1 MADNTYKKSEKN
13 DIPIRAPYNF
23 VPFSNKVLCRYNS
36 TDDLPS
42 HDKLDKNLHSG
53 EIYLTIEAKT
63 PLFISDGNDNF
74 FRTPAGTCA
83 IPGSSLRGLVRENMQ
98 ILGFGLVRP
107 EEDLQDYQ
115 IMFRKFAD
123 SSESNMSKLQK
134 YYKTVLKIKSR
145 TDYTGQSSSIPEAV
159 QGGYLYRQKNK
170 YFIRPVNGKV
180 LRVIG
185 KYSEKDKSTE
195 VLGYKINDAEERE
208 VFYSASG
215 KKVKMIISARTQSV
229 PVGMQKGVLLSPGR
243 PVNSDKSGNRIVEKK
258 TCYIFPEEDNKA
270 LTVNLTQDEILAY
283 KEDNRIRGR
292 ILKRQKPFWELPAE
306 GKRKAFFYVSYNK
319 KVHFGRSRFLRLIY
333 PHKISEGL
341 PKEHLEYAKKNSVFL
356 DYPHAV
362 LGFATKER
370 SYRSRVSFGDLVL
383 CGEAVSDKEVSP
395 PLMEP
400 KPSFCAGYL
409 LDGKDYTDD
418 DFQLRGYKQY
428 WLKQP
433 FIGIEGKT
441 NVKSILRPLKS
452 GSRFSGVVRFRN
464 LAEDELGL
472 LLWSIRLNDKCFQ
485 NIGKGKPY
493 GYGRIAVNIDKLVE
507 YDFASRYT
515 YDGLTSKPQLTS
527 AEKIAS
533 YIESYNRY
541 VVERLPGE
549 KNSVRD
555 FPEIRDFFYMKQD
568 IMDSIAKE
576 WCSYL
581 PLKQGNINPYQNN
594 STILK
599 TVKQLHDCLQECQP
613 EQTPKTDEQNLDAL
627 LAKYGSKKK
636 NSDRK
641 GRNRR

>member
-1 MADNTYKKSEKN
+1 MAENKKTPN
-13 DIPIRAPYNF
+13 PIRAPYNF
-23 VPFSNKVLCRYNS
+23 VPFSNKVLCRYNR

-42 HDKLDKNLHSG
+42 HDKLDKDLHSG
-53 EIYLTIEAKT
+53 EIHLTIEAKT
-63 PLFISDGNDNF
+63 PLFISDGNDHF

-115 IMFRKFAD
+115 ILFREVATSKHSNKGKLKDYYDAALD
-123 SSESNMSKLQK
+123 IKTEKGSSGKPV
-134 YYKTVLKIKSR
+134 T
-145 TDYTGQSSSIPEAV
+145 IPQAV
-159 QGGYLYRQKNK
+159 KGGYLHCDQNGNY
-170 YFIRPVNGKV
+170 YIRPVCGEV
-180 LRVIG
+180 LRLSRKHPDFFALGVKYAQHKTVCYQDSGDRGISVALPGTSKAHAGMKKGMLMSIG
-185 KYSEKDKSTE
+185 KS
-195 VLGYKINDAEERE
+195 
-208 VFYSASG
+208 
-215 KKVKMIISARTQSV
+215 VK
-229 PVGMQKGVLLSPGR
+229 GMGP
-243 PVNSDKSGNRIVEKK
+243 
-258 TCYIFPEEDNKA
+258 CYIFPEEDSQAEVLPLSK
-270 LTVNLTQDEILAY
+270 DEILSY
-283 KEDNRIRGR
+283 QEDFKMRQNS
-292 ILKRQKPFWELPAE
+292 LKGYDNPNFWALPKAGNCVPIFYAQHN
-306 GKRKAFFYVSYNK
+306 GKTY
-319 KVHFGRSRFLRLIY
+319 FGKSRFLRISY

-341 PKEHLEYAKKNSVFL
+341 PKEHLEYAKENSVFL

-362 LGFATKER
+362 FGFAAKDR
-370 SYRSRVSFGDLVL
+370 SYRSRVSFGDLEL

-409 LDGKDYTDD
+409 LDRKDYTDD

-472 LLWSIRLNDKCFQ
+472 LLWSIRLDDKCYQ

-493 GYGRIAVNIDKLVE
+493 GYGRIAVSIDRLVE

-515 YDGLTSKPQLTS
+515 YDGLTGKPQQTA
-527 AEKIAS
+527 AEKIS
-533 YIESYNRY
+533 GYIEAYNRY
-541 VVERLPGE
+541 AVGRLPGD
-549 KNSVRD
+549 KNSVCD

-581 PLKQGNINPYQNN
+581 PLKLGNIKPYQNN
-594 STILK
+594 STTLK
-599 TVKQLHDCLQECQP
+599 TVEQLHDCLHHKAACP
-613 EQTPKTDEQNLDAL
+613 E
-627 LAKYGSKKK
+627 
-636 NSDRK
+636 
-641 GRNRR
+641 